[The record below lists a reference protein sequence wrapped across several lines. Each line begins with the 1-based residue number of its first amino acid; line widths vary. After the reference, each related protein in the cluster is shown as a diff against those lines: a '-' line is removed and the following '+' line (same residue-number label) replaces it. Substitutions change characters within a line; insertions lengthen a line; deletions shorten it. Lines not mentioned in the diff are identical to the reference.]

1 MIIGKGGAIIHLCQ
15 ITSLHKMI
23 VIKVIIKLI
32 KQGEEEWKQQQVRW
46 KAKGLNEVIDQMMF
60 M

>member
-1 MIIGKGGAIIHLCQ
+1 
-15 ITSLHKMI
+15 MI

-46 KAKGLNEVIDQMMF
+46 KAKGLKEVIDQMMF

>member
-1 MIIGKGGAIIHLCQ
+1 
-15 ITSLHKMI
+15 MI